1 MIDRVCARSGG
12 IFIIPL
18 LFLFLAILVMG
29 QVVICDPQP
38 WPNSFTRLRPIP
50 KQRQL
55 LMQEYQT
62 LILRQA
68 NGNGTKVERAT
79 SRNCHAL
86 EESKPEDKIV
96 LTPILVQGRLISRS
110 TGFNSLYSVAFRV
123 LKVLKGKLPRKLRRH
138 VKLMY
143 QQEDEDEKVN
153 PLCEFPI
160 KFDVKA
166 NRKYLIFI
174 KRLGPARYVAIAKP
188 EIWTKDVRRIA
199 KKTLCEG
206 CASRPQ
212 VSPLSKPSSSIDESD
227 NVKLKCK
234 VPIGQPI
241 PEIQWLRNGQELS
254 STMRFKIRSKR
265 RRSTLRISNVRH
277 TDSGRYTC
285 KAVNAL
291 GSHSQSVSISVRYS
305 APDPSVSN
313 CPIRSF
319 CLNGGS
325 CFYYEFIGELV
336 CKCRDGFVGQRCQF
350 KKAQIDLPYVE
361 SEACGPYGHDIHF
374 REICAA
380 WKQPP
385 ITEMSR
391 HEFTEWKSVERQIVD
406 LRRAQEEFQYRRF
419 RLQTP
424 KLEAMALTQES
435 HLAERGKHLA

>member
-1 MIDRVCARSGG
+1 MIDRVRASSGG

-18 LFLFLAILVMG
+18 LSLVLALLVMG
-29 QVVICDPQP
+29 QVVTSDPHP
-38 WPNSFTRLRPIP
+38 SHKSSIPFKPIP
-50 KQRQL
+50 KQLQL
-55 LMQEYQT
+55 LMQEHQT
-62 LILRQA
+62 LLLRQA
-68 NGNGTKVERAT
+68 NGNATKFERAS

-86 EESKPEDKIV
+86 AESKPEDKIV

-110 TGFNSLYSVAFRV
+110 NDFNSLYFVSFRV

-138 VKLMY
+138 VRLMY
-143 QQEDEDEKVN
+143 QQENEDEKVN
-153 PLCEFPI
+153 PLCEFPV

-188 EIWTKDVRRIA
+188 EVWTKDVRRIA

-206 CASRPQ
+206 CAARPQ
-212 VSPLSKPSSSIDESD
+212 VSPLSKPSSSIDEND
-227 NVKLKCK
+227 NVKLKCR

-241 PEIQWLRNGQELS
+241 PEIQWLRNGQELT
-254 STMRFKIRSKR
+254 STFRFKIRSKR
-265 RRSTLRISNVRH
+265 RRSTLRISNVRR
-277 TDSGRYTC
+277 TDSGHYTC

-325 CFYYEFIGELV
+325 CSYYEFIGELV
-336 CKCRDGFVGQRCQF
+336 CKCRDGFAGQRCQF

-391 HEFTEWKSVERQIVD
+391 LEYAEWKSVERQVVD
-406 LRRAQEEFQYRRF
+406 LKRAQEELAFRRF

-435 HLAERGKHLA
+435 HLAKRGEHLP

>member
-206 CASRPQ
+206 C
-212 VSPLSKPSSSIDESD
+212 
-227 NVKLKCK
+227 
-234 VPIGQPI
+234 G
-241 PEIQWLRNGQELS
+241 
-254 STMRFKIRSKR
+254 
-265 RRSTLRISNVRH
+265 
-277 TDSGRYTC
+277 
-285 KAVNAL
+285 
-291 GSHSQSVSISVRYS
+291 
-305 APDPSVSN
+305 
-313 CPIRSF
+313 
-319 CLNGGS
+319 
-325 CFYYEFIGELV
+325 
-336 CKCRDGFVGQRCQF
+336 
-350 KKAQIDLPYVE
+350 
-361 SEACGPYGHDIHF
+361 EACGPYGHDIHF

>member
-265 RRSTLRISNVRH
+265 
-277 TDSGRYTC
+277 
-285 KAVNAL
+285 
-291 GSHSQSVSISVRYS
+291 
-305 APDPSVSN
+305 
-313 CPIRSF
+313 
-319 CLNGGS
+319 
-325 CFYYEFIGELV
+325 
-336 CKCRDGFVGQRCQF
+336 CRDGFVGQRCQF